1 MGTHLPPLKGAQ
13 PHFSAHVY
21 CGQMAGWIKMPLGVE
36 VSLGPGHIVLDGDSA
51 LPKRGHN
58 PPQFSAHGQMAG
70 WIKMPLG
77 MEVGFSPGHIV
88 LHGDPASPHKGH
100 SPQVLAHVYCGQTVA
115 HCIFA
120 LWFLLSFSFFTGSIA
135 CSASRRYL
143 IYSEA
148 DFEDFHPTGATRCTD
163 GGEIWHGGRDR
174 RSTVSLSMPNF
185 TPFGATTRV

>member
-36 VSLGPGHIVLDGDSA
+36 VSLGPGHIVLDVDSA

-88 LHGDPASPHKGH
+88 LDVDPAP
-100 SPQVLAHVYCGQTVA
+100 P
-115 HCIFA
+115 
-120 LWFLLSFSFFTGSIA
+120 
-135 CSASRRYL
+135 
-143 IYSEA
+143 
-148 DFEDFHPTGATRCTD
+148 
-163 GGEIWHGGRDR
+163 
-174 RSTVSLSMPNF
+174 
-185 TPFGATTRV
+185 